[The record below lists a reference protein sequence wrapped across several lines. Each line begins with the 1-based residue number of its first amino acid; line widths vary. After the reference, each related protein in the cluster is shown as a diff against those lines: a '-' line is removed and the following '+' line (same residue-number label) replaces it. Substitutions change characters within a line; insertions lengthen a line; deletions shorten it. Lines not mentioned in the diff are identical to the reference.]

1 MVYFSVIWS
10 KKLAEF
16 IRHIYNFSN
25 FVLGEF
31 ARIKKSRNY
40 ASMKKKTVNEKR
52 EVVKDLFVLW
62 IALAALG
69 CAAVNLHISLNMLGR
84 KEYLE

>member
-1 MVYFSVIWS
+1 
-10 KKLAEF
+10 
-16 IRHIYNFSN
+16 
-25 FVLGEF
+25 
-31 ARIKKSRNY
+31 
-40 ASMKKKTVNEKR
+40 MKKKTANEKR

>member
-1 MVYFSVIWS
+1 MEKETI
-10 KKLAEF
+10 
-16 IRHIYNFSN
+16 
-25 FVLGEF
+25 
-31 ARIKKSRNY
+31 IKK
-40 ASMKKKTVNEKR
+40 K

-84 KEYLE
+84 KEDLE